1 MNPQINPQEL
11 LFDRLDFS
19 YPGLE
24 RAKGLL
30 ESGDKEGCMAEIVR
44 HFASRENPK
53 YLFERVEMEK
63 LDDPETFEEA
73 QKTLDH
79 DIYGYKFGGPI
90 DWHFN
95 PTAGTSRDNEW
106 SWSLFRLI
114 YWQPL
119 ARAYVLTGDEKY
131 TREFL
136 AQLHSF
142 YENWPVKPFM
152 EDAAFE
158 KTFTFPGH
166 AWRTIETAMRF
177 YTTWMPCYVAF
188 RTSKEWDG
196 ESWAVFLNLICD
208 TAEFLMGHY
217 SNHNRSSNWLTMESS
232 GLFQCGLLFPEM
244 KNAGEWFH
252 TGYQRVMH
260 EIKYSFD
267 NDGIHME
274 RTPIYHLVAVIVYLQ
289 AYRLCLK
296 NDIPVPPYAL
306 SIFERAADFVMY
318 HIKPDLSTP
327 MIGDA
332 DRDDLTTRRADTSI
346 YEGMNLSFDPYDLN
360 ELRAFYRVMYELT
373 GREDFLYFATC
384 RKEGKAP
391 EKRNYISADAG
402 FFVMRSGWE
411 EKDNYFH
418 LHGVSLERGERSTHS
433 HNDQG
438 HLELHIKGEDIL
450 QDTGRYI
457 YRSSIWKNW
466 RAYIDSAKAH
476 NTLEIE
482 NHRMG
487 AVPDTDE
494 RIRGVRTHCHHF
506 EETKDYQLIDISHN
520 GYAFMEDPIFHRRRV
535 VALPGD
541 VFVIDDQITGL
552 GIEEHDFNLY
562 FNFAP
567 GKLNPAGNGVWDYA
581 TSKGTAYQMTT
592 LGGHESE
599 ILEGS
604 EDPIGGWVSYGYP
617 IRQPVPQLRITKH
630 GKAPQRFITVIAPA
644 GTTVSGD
651 YDMKKAALT
660 INGKTLTLEPEEV
673 SVSAE

>member
-1 MNPQINPQEL
+1 MKPQEL
-11 LFDRLDFS
+11 LMERLDFT

-24 RAKGLL
+24 KAGKLL
-30 ESGDKEGCMAEIVR
+30 ASGDQASAMAEIVK
-44 HFASRENPK
+44 HFVTRENPK
-53 YLFERVEMEK
+53 YLFERSEMET
-63 LDDPETFEEA
+63 LDDPETFVEA

-79 DIYGYKFGGPI
+79 DIFGYQFPGEI
-90 DWHFN
+90 DWMFN
-95 PTAGTSRDNEW
+95 PTAETSRDNEW
-106 SWSLFRLI
+106 SWSLFRHI

-131 TREFL
+131 THEFL
-136 AQLHSF
+136 AQLRSF
-142 YENWPVKPFM
+142 YEHWPVKPFM
-152 EDAAFE
+152 EDDTFE
-158 KTFTFPGH
+158 KTFSFPGH

-188 RTSKEWDG
+188 RASKEWDE
-196 ESWAVFLNLICD
+196 ESWAIFLNLICD
-208 TAEFLMGHY
+208 TADFLMGHY

-244 KNAGEWFH
+244 KHAKEWFH

-260 EIKYSFD
+260 EMKYSFD

-306 SIFERAADFVMY
+306 PIFEKAAEFLMY

-360 ELRAFYRVMYELT
+360 ELRAFFRVMYELT
-373 GREDFLYFATC
+373 GREDFRYFATC
-384 RKEGKAP
+384 RKEGHPP

-402 FFVMRSGWE
+402 FFVMRTGWE

-438 HLELHIKGEDIL
+438 HLELQIKGEDIL

-457 YRSSIWKNW
+457 YKSSIWKNW

-487 AVPDTDE
+487 AVPETDP
-494 RIRGVRTHCHHF
+494 RVRGVRTHCHHF
-506 EETKDYQLIDISHN
+506 EETEEYQLIDISHN

-541 VFVIDDQITGL
+541 IFIIDDQITGL
-552 GIEEHDFNLY
+552 AMEEHDFNLY

-567 GKLNPAGNGVWDYA
+567 GTLTPQGKNDWHYTTV
-581 TSKGTAYQMTT
+581 KGTNYRIVT
-592 LGGHESE
+592 LGDVESG
-599 ILEGS
+599 ILVGS
-604 EDPIGGWVSYGYP
+604 ENPIGGWVSYGYP
-617 IRQPVPQLRITKH
+617 IRQPIPQLRLTKH
-630 GKAPQRFITVIAPA
+630 GKAPQRFVTVIAPA
-644 GTTVSGD
+644 QSNVSGEI
-651 YDMKKAALT
+651 KGQQVLLQLGEKQIAL
-660 INGKTLTLEPEEV
+660 LPE
-673 SVSAE
+673 SVEIQ

>member
-1 MNPQINPQEL
+1 MNPQEL
-11 LFDRLDFS
+11 LFTRLDFT

-24 RAKGLL
+24 KAGALL
-30 ESGDKEGCMAEIVR
+30 ESGDKEGAMKEIIH
-44 HFASRENPK
+44 HFVTRENPK
-53 YLFERVEMEK
+53 YLFERSEMEG
-63 LDDPETFEEA
+63 LDDSETFVEA
-73 QKTLDH
+73 QQTLDH
-79 DIYGYKFGGPI
+79 YIYGYQFEGDI

-95 PTAGTSRDNEW
+95 PTADTSRDNEW

-131 TREFL
+131 THEFMD
-136 AQLHSF
+136 QLKSF
-142 YENWPVKPFM
+142 YKHWPVKPFM
-152 EDAAFE
+152 EDDKFE
-158 KTFTFPGH
+158 KTFSFPGH

-177 YTTWMPCYVAF
+177 YTVWMPCYVAF
-188 RTSKEWDG
+188 RNSKEWDEEG
-196 ESWAVFLNLICD
+196 WAIFLNLICD
-208 TAEFLMGHY
+208 TADFLIGHY

-244 KNAGEWFH
+244 KNSKEWFH

-267 NDGIHME
+267 NQGIHME
-274 RTPIYHLVAVIVYLQ
+274 RTPIYHLVATIVYLQ

-306 SIFERAADFVMY
+306 SVFERAAEYVMY
-318 HIKPDLSTP
+318 LVKPDLSTP

-332 DRDDLTTRRADTSI
+332 DRDDLTTRRSDTSI

-360 ELRAFYRVMYELT
+360 EMRAFFRVMAELT
-373 GREDFLYFATC
+373 GREDFRYFATC
-384 RKEGKAP
+384 RKEGSAP
-391 EKRNYISADAG
+391 EKRNYIAADAG
-402 FFVMRSGWE
+402 FYVMRTGWE

-418 LHGVSLERGERSTHS
+418 LHGVMLERGERSTHS

-457 YRSSIWKNW
+457 YKSSIWKNW
-466 RAYIDSAKAH
+466 RAYIDSANAH

-482 NHRMG
+482 NHRLG
-487 AVPDTDE
+487 EVPDTDP
-494 RIRGVRTHCHHF
+494 RVRGVRTHCHHF
-506 EETKDYQLIDISHN
+506 VETADYQLIDISHN
-520 GYAFMEDPIFHRRRV
+520 GYAHMDDPIFHRRRV

-552 GIEEHDFNLY
+552 GMEEHDFNLF

-567 GKLNPAGNGVWDYA
+567 GSLAESTEGVWDYQ
-581 TSKGTAYQMTT
+581 TKKGTAYQMTT
-592 LGGHESE
+592 LGEVQSC
-599 ILEGS
+599 ILVGS

-617 IRQPVPQLRITKH
+617 VRQPIPQLRLTKS

-644 GTTVSGD
+644 GTAVSGD
-651 YDMKKAALT
+651 YTMDKAVLT
-660 INGKTLTLEPEEV
+660 IGDKTLVLEAETV
-673 SVSAE
+673 SVQ

>member
-1 MNPQINPQEL
+1 MKPQEL
-11 LFDRLDFS
+11 LFTRLDFT

-24 RAKGLL
+24 KAGALL
-30 ESGDKEGCMAEIVR
+30 ASGDKEGCMREVIH
-44 HFASRENPK
+44 HFATRENPK
-53 YLFERVEMEK
+53 YLFERSEMES
-63 LDDPETFEEA
+63 LDDPETFVEA

-79 DIYGYKFGGPI
+79 DIYGHQFEGDI

-95 PTAGTSRDNEW
+95 PTAETSRDNEW

-136 AQLHSF
+136 AQLKSF
-142 YENWPVKPFM
+142 YEHWPVKPFM
-152 EDAAFE
+152 EDDTFE

-177 YTTWMPCYVAF
+177 YTTMMPCYVAF
-188 RTSKEWDG
+188 RTSKEWDEEG
-196 ESWAVFLNLICD
+196 WAIFLNLVCD
-208 TAEFLMGHY
+208 TADFLIGHY

-267 NDGIHME
+267 NHGIHME
-274 RTPIYHLVAVIVYLQ
+274 RTPIYHLVATIVYLQ

-306 SIFERAADFVMY
+306 SVFERAAEFVMY
-318 HIKPDLSTP
+318 LVKPDLSTP

-332 DRDDLTTRRADTSI
+332 DRDDLTTRRSDTSI

-360 ELRAFYRVMYELT
+360 ELRAFFRVMAELT
-373 GREDFLYFATC
+373 GREDFRYFATC
-384 RKEGKAP
+384 RREGTAPKE
-391 EKRNYISADAG
+391 RNYIAADAG
-402 FFVMRSGWE
+402 FYVMRTGWE

-418 LHGVSLERGERSTHS
+418 LHGVMLERGERSTHS

-482 NHRMG
+482 DHRMG
-487 AVPDTDE
+487 EVPDTDP

-506 EETKDYQLIDISHN
+506 EETKEYQLIDISHN
-520 GYAFMEDPIFHRRRV
+520 GYAFMDDPVFHRRRV

-541 VFVIDDQITGL
+541 IFVIDDQITGL
-552 GIEEHDFNLY
+552 GMKEHDFNLY

-567 GKLNPAGNGVWDYA
+567 GTLTESGEGHWDYQ
-581 TSKGTAYQMTT
+581 TRKGTPYRLTA
-592 LGGHESE
+592 LGSVRSQ
-599 ILEGS
+599 ILVGS
-604 EDPIGGWVSYGYP
+604 EEPIGGWVSYGYP
-617 IRQPVPQLRITKH
+617 VRQPVPQLCLTKS

-644 GTTVSGD
+644 GTAVSGEYTMD
-651 YDMKKAALT
+651 KAVLN
-660 INGKTLTLEPEEV
+660 IGGKTLTLEPETV
-673 SVSAE
+673 SVR